1 MRTHSRQIPEFER
14 DENWPIESGVVR
26 LPGVSASPAPSAQRL
41 RRLTN
46 GALSLARR
54 RILSS
59 QRARTVAYAI
69 KNRSAF
75 GDLRQHDRMLADRVR
90 TDAYWA
96 GIQKHVAP
104 GDVVVDLGTGTGVLA
119 LFAARAGASR
129 VHAIEH
135 GPMAEVAEA
144 VVLDNRVH
152 TVEVHRLHSRSF
164 QLPERVDAIV
174 HEQIGEAMFDE
185 RVVENIAELRDRV
198 LKPGG
203 MILPARL
210 QLCIEPVQLTDA
222 ARLPFASQQQ
232 LHGIDFRALEPYAAQ
247 QPPAYRYLVHRPF
260 PLERFLSAT
269 REPAVSV
276 DLHTAVASDLPSE
289 LSFEREVSAD
299 GILDGMVVYFNAGF
313 DDELWFTSSP
323 DAEPTSWGSPLLRIE
338 SRPVRAG
345 DTIVFALRARQLVT
359 PSSWEWTV
367 TVRPRT

>member
-1 MRTHSRQIPEFER
+1 M
-14 DENWPIESGVVR
+14 
-26 LPGVSASPAPSAQRL
+26 SASSAPSAQRL
-41 RRLTN
+41 RRLSQ
-46 GALSLARR
+46 GALTHARQ

-59 QRARTVAYAI
+59 DRARTIAYAI
-69 KNRSAF
+69 KNRSSF

-90 TDAYWA
+90 TEAYWA

-119 LFAARAGASR
+119 LFAARAGAGR

-144 VVLDNRVH
+144 VARDNGVD
-152 TVEVHRLHSRSF
+152 TVEVHRMHSRSF
-164 QLPERVDAIV
+164 ELPERVDAIV

-185 RVVENIAELRDRV
+185 RVVENVAELRDRV

-203 MILPARL
+203 KILPARL

-222 ARLPFASQQQ
+222 ARVPFAYQQQ
-232 LHGIDFRALEPYAAQ
+232 LHGIDFRALEPYAAE
-247 QPPAYRYLVHRPF
+247 QPPAYRYQVHRPF
-260 PLERFLSAT
+260 PLERFLSA
-269 REPAVSV
+269 REPAVSI
-276 DLHTAVASDLPSE
+276 DLHTAVASDLPKE
-289 LSFEREVSAD
+289 LSFEREVTTD
-299 GILDGMVVYFNAGF
+299 GILDGMAVYFNAGF

-345 DTIVFALRARQLVT
+345 DTIAFALRARQLVT

-367 TVRPRT
+367 TVRPRAS